1 MSRKSKPDPASSPK
15 KKYAVLIPLAGHIL
29 IRVEAEGEEEA
40 KAAAWDE
47 LQDGAAHKPD
57 AEIEWEFFEHLVE
70 GNTCHA
76 NVTEVEVEE
85 ERD

>member
-15 KKYAVLIPLAGHIL
+15 KKYAVLIPMAGHIL
-29 IRVEAEGEEEA
+29 IRVEAENGKEA

-47 LQDGAAHKPD
+47 LQDGAANRPD
-57 AEIEWEFFEHLVE
+57 AEIEWEFFERLVE
-70 GNTCHA
+70 GDVCHA

-85 ERD
+85 ERG